1 MSLAY
6 FMDHHVRSEITE
18 GLRRRG
24 IEVLTAFEAGA
35 AAWDDERIFEHAT
48 QLGRILFSQ
57 DRHLLGHAH
66 RWLDEGRSFAGLV
79 YGHQLDVSIGRAID
93 DLELIAKVYA
103 PDDMRDRVEYL
114 PLS

>member
-1 MSLAY
+1 MILAY
-6 FMDHHVRSEITE
+6 FMDQHVRAEITE

-24 IEVLTAFEAGA
+24 IEAGA
-35 AAWDDERIFEHAT
+35 AAWEDERIFERAT
-48 QLGRILFSQ
+48 ELGRVLFSQ

-66 RWLDEGRSFAGLV
+66 RWLDEGRTFAGLV

-93 DLELIAKVYA
+93 DLELIARVYE
-103 PDDMRDRVEYL
+103 PEEMRDRVEYL